1 MITDGFVTVLSNKY
15 FNFNKKYVK
24 IKVEANDVDT
34 FVKIVKYIEKLD
46 ELQEDY

>member
-1 MITDGFVTVLSNKY
+1 MSTDGFVTTLSNNY